1 MDRCV
6 DRFNSYN
13 ISAVKGKIMEFLE
26 SVEEGMQKA
35 QELIQN
41 TAGDELDPQ
50 GEQDK
55 DECEAEGVKDH
66 PDFVFSDPGNL
77 DKEVESASTG
87 LFKTVTLIP
96 EIELEQLTENMDED
110 QRLALMLVLNYA
122 RKLKIACSKPA
133 RV

>member
-1 MDRCV
+1 
-6 DRFNSYN
+6 
-13 ISAVKGKIMEFLE
+13 MEFLE

-55 DECEAEGVKDH
+55 DECEAEGVRDH
-66 PDFVFSDPGNL
+66 PDFVFSDPGNF

-96 EIELEQLTENMDED
+96 EIELDQLTYAPGKE
-110 QRLALMLVLNYA
+110 ALSSISQVAYTP
-122 RKLKIACSKPA
+122 IISSDA
-133 RV
+133 RVLDFLERTIWRL